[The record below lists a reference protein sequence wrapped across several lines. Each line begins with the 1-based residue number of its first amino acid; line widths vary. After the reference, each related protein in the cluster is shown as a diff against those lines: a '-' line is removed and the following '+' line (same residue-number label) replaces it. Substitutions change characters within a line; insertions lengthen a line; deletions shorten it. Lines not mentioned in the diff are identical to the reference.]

1 MITDDRL
8 NEIIKEETQR
18 FVRKFFKRKETKK
31 LLLRVFFDPDTHS
44 SDLLS
49 NVRSLISVTTV
60 YVSTKAKKSRMG
72 KNVVDIKINYLP
84 HFSGMSN
91 PKYIDFLC
99 KSIVALPPVSQVRIL
114 RIQGKRMVR
123 PVGNLR
129 VVYTG

>member
-18 FVRKFFKRKETKK
+18 FVRRFFKRKDTKK

-49 NVRSLISVTTV
+49 NIRAVAGSVTV
-60 YVSTKAKKSRMG
+60 YVSQKTKKSKLG
-72 KNVVDIKINYLP
+72 KNVVEVKINYIP
-84 HFSGMSN
+84 QFGGMSN

-99 KSIVALPPVSQVRIL
+99 KSIIALPPVSQVRIL

-123 PVGNLR
+123 DIGNLR